1 MPPEHR
7 ERLIACL
14 PQLTAYA
21 VALVRGADRARDLV
35 QETALRALGARNI
48 PREAVAFRA
57 WLFAILRNAAID
69 GFRRDRLEEA
79 DAAPAPQVPWPSDDS
94 RIAAIT
100 VRQGLAT
107 LGAEAREILVLVDVA
122 GFTYAEAANLLGV
135 PIGTVMSRLSRAR
148 AAMLA
153 AISETTV
160 HPLRQRHG
168 R

>member
-1 MPPEHR
+1 MPPQDR
-7 ERLIACL
+7 ERLIATL

-21 VALVRGADRARDLV
+21 LALVRGAERARDLV

-48 PREAVAFRA
+48 PREPAAFRS

-69 GFRRDRLEEA
+69 AFRRERLEAGE
-79 DAAPAPQVPWPSDDS
+79 PAPPPPIPWPVDDS

-100 VRQGLAT
+100 VRQGLAA
-107 LGAEAREILVLVDVA
+107 LGPEAREILVLVDVA
-122 GFTYAEAANLLGV
+122 GFTYAEAAEFLGV
-135 PIGTVMSRLSRAR
+135 PTGTVMSRLSRAR

-153 AISETTV
+153 AIGETTV
-160 HPLRQRHG
+160 HPLRTRHG